1 MNPKIKIVRT
11 GNSGGPNHFLSR
23 LEQEFKSKG
32 ITISDNN
39 PAFVLSTKNVET
51 SSNFALRLDGLDH
64 EDHSFQ
70 TVKNKIFYRYNSYK
84 KLFRMNNI
92 IHKYFPILYRNF
104 FRRVL
109 NFFFFNKHNREQIK
123 GYENADLII
132 YQSKFSKNYFETFLG
147 KPKKP
152 NFIIYNGVDLNI
164 FNPNIQIG
172 KKVKNIMKA
181 DFKIITSCSFRIHK
195 RLHESL
201 KLFKFVLKK
210 IPTAKYFVMGHID
223 KQTKEIVDRI
233 ISFYE
238 IEKNVVL
245 LGKIPVSLIPE
256 YYAEAD
262 IMLYPSWLDPCPN
275 SVVECLASGT
285 PVICPDSGGVKELVR
300 KGGIVVPEKK
310 IPKIDFT
317 PYYCLSEIPEI
328 NYKVYLNSVLKIQ
341 KNINEYSKKA
351 RSVAEEN
358 LDIVQVSKKYL
369 DAFNQIT
376 NV

>member
-1 MNPKIKIVRT
+1 
-11 GNSGGPNHFLSR
+11 
-23 LEQEFKSKG
+23 
-32 ITISDNN
+32 
-39 PAFVLSTKNVET
+39 
-51 SSNFALRLDGLDH
+51 
-64 EDHSFQ
+64 
-70 TVKNKIFYRYNSYK
+70 
-84 KLFRMNNI
+84 
-92 IHKYFPILYRNF
+92 
-104 FRRVL
+104 
-109 NFFFFNKHNREQIK
+109 
-123 GYENADLII
+123 
-132 YQSKFSKNYFETFLG
+132 
-147 KPKKP
+147 
-152 NFIIYNGVDLNI
+152 
-164 FNPNIQIG
+164 
-172 KKVKNIMKA
+172 
-181 DFKIITSCSFRIHK
+181 
-195 RLHESL
+195 
-201 KLFKFVLKK
+201 
-210 IPTAKYFVMGHID
+210 
-223 KQTKEIVDRI
+223 
-233 ISFYE
+233 
-238 IEKNVVL
+238 
-245 LGKIPVSLIPE
+245 